1 MAATPYSALKGQGY
15 LYPVQMDSSG
25 PFSTKTWSIG
35 RPTCSGSAYLTFEAV
50 RSLNAVAAGGYYDN
64 ESSTPGLA
72 TFSDFTN
79 GLDVDTLVTSSN
91 MFSIVIPPNT
101 ISVQFKY
108 TPTNILPA
116 NTVYIRATGGIWFN
130 SI

>member
-15 LYPVQMDSSG
+15 LYPIQMN
-25 PFSTKTWSIG
+25 STGLGSLKTWSIG

-50 RSLNAVAAGGYYDN
+50 QLPGGGYDDT
-64 ESSTPGLA
+64 SSTPGLA
-72 TFSDFTN
+72 TYYDFTN

-91 MFSIVIPPNT
+91 MFSIVIPPNNQ
-101 ISVQFKY
+101 SVQFKY
-108 TPTNILPA
+108 LPNNDLPA